1 MSMSVYHIPYSDTG
15 YFSKLICDY
24 LDKKSELS
32 AFYGNYPDLE
42 GFKNQIEAKK
52 RSFSAP
58 SRQLL
63 NEALKQ
69 QYVNTTITE
78 ETTQNIESILNENTF
93 TITTG
98 HQLNIF
104 TGPLYFLYKI
114 VTAINLANKLK
125 KEFPK
130 QNFVPVYW
138 MATEDH
144 DFEEIQ
150 YFNVGDTKISWKRE
164 SSGAVGRL
172 NTAGFEVVFNEFSTL
187 LGTSDNANVLR
198 ELFKNAYLKSDN
210 LAEASRYLV
219 NELFGKYGL
228 VIVDGDDKK
237 LKKQFAPF
245 VKEELLQNT
254 SFEMVSKTD
263 QLLAAK
269 YKIQVNPREIN
280 LFYLKDVIRERIIFE
295 KNQFIVN
302 NTDIVFSENEML
314 KEVEEHPERFS
325 PNVILR
331 PLYQEIVLPNLAYIG
346 GGGELAYWFQ
356 LKKYFNAVN
365 VPFPI
370 LVLRNSVLLA
380 TKKQLLKLKKL
391 NISVSQ
397 IFDNQETLIAN
408 TVKEFSE
415 LKIDFS
421 EQKAFLQQQF
431 IDLKELAKKTDA
443 TFIGAV
449 NAQEKKQLNGL
460 ENLEKRLLKAQKH
473 KLFEVVNRITNVQ
486 NELFPNQ
493 SLQERNQNFSVFY
506 EIMGADLI
514 PLLLKSTDP
523 LKFEF
528 TVLEII

>member
-1 MSMSVYHIPYSDTG
+1 MSVHHIPFEATG

-24 LDKKSELS
+24 LDKKPELS
-32 AFYGNYPDLE
+32 KFYGNYPDVA
-42 GFKNQIEAKK
+42 GFKNQIASKK
-52 RSFSAP
+52 TTFSAT

-63 NEALKQ
+63 HDALKQ
-69 QYVNTTITE
+69 QYKNSSVSEQTE
-78 ETTQNIESILNENTF
+78 QNIESLLNENTF
-93 TITTG
+93 TVTTG

-114 VTAINLANKLK
+114 VTAINLAEALK
-125 KEFPK
+125 KEFPQ

-150 YFNVGDTKISWKRE
+150 YFNVNSTKISWNRE

-172 NTAGFEVVFNEFSTL
+172 NLDGFDIVFNEFSSL
-187 LGTSDNANVLR
+187 LGTSDNANDLR
-198 ELFKNAYLKSDN
+198 ELFKNTYLKNEN
-210 LAEASRYLV
+210 LAEATRYLV
-219 NELFGKYGL
+219 NEFFGAYGF
-228 VIVDGDDKK
+228 VIVDGDDVS
-237 LKKQFAPF
+237 LKKTFAPL

-254 SFEMVSKTD
+254 SFKIVSKTD
-263 QLLAAK
+263 QLLAVE

-280 LFYLKDVIRERIIFE
+280 LFYLKNAIRERIIFE
-295 KNQFIVN
+295 KNVYKVN
-302 NTDIVFSENEML
+302 NTSFSFTENEIL
-314 KEVEEHPERFS
+314 REVEKHPERFS

-356 LKKYFNAVN
+356 LKNYFSAVN
-365 VPFPI
+365 VLFPI

-391 NISVSQ
+391 DISLVE
-397 IFDNQETLIAN
+397 IFNGQETLIADK
-408 TVKEFSE
+408 VKELSE
-415 LKIDFS
+415 IKIDFS
-421 EQKAFLQQQF
+421 EQKKYLKQQF
-431 IDLKELAKKTDA
+431 SALKELAKKTDS
-443 TFIGAV
+443 TFLGAV

-460 ENLEKRLLKAQKH
+460 DNLEKRLLKAQKR
-473 KLFEVVNRITNVQ
+473 KLSDVVQRIAEVQ

-493 SLQERNQNFSVFY
+493 SLQERNQNFSAFY

-528 TVLEII
+528 AIIEFE

>member
-1 MSMSVYHIPYSDTG
+1 MSVHHIPFEATG

-24 LDKKSELS
+24 LDKKPELS
-32 AFYGNYPDLE
+32 KFYGNYPDVA
-42 GFKNQIEAKK
+42 GFKNQVLSKK
-52 RSFSAP
+52 ATFSAT

-63 NEALKQ
+63 HDALKQ
-69 QYVNTTITE
+69 QYKNSSVSEQTE
-78 ETTQNIESILNENTF
+78 QNIESLLNENTF
-93 TITTG
+93 TVTTG

-114 VTAINLANKLK
+114 VTAINLANRLK
-125 KEFPK
+125 KEFPQ

-150 YFNVGDTKISWKRE
+150 YFNVNNTKISWNRE

-172 NTAGFEVVFNEFSTL
+172 NLDGFDIVFKEFSAL
-187 LGTSDNANVLR
+187 LGTSDNANDLR
-198 ELFKNAYLKSDN
+198 ELFKNAYLKNEN
-210 LAEASRYLV
+210 LAEATRYLV
-219 NELFGKYGL
+219 NEFFGAYGL
-228 VIVDGDDKK
+228 VIVDGDDLI
-237 LKKQFAPF
+237 LKKSFAPL

-254 SFEMVSKTD
+254 SFKIVSKTD
-263 QLLAAK
+263 QLLAAE

-280 LFYLKDVIRERIIFE
+280 LFYLKDAKRERVIFE
-295 KNQFIVN
+295 KNHFIIN
-302 NTDIVFSENEML
+302 NTDLIFTKDEIL
-314 KEVEEHPERFS
+314 QEVAAHPERFS

-356 LKKYFNAVN
+356 LKNYFNEVN
-365 VPFPI
+365 VSFPI

-391 NISVSQ
+391 DISLVE
-397 IFDNQETLIAN
+397 IFNGQETLIADK
-408 TVKEFSE
+408 VKELSE
-415 LKIDFS
+415 IKIDFS
-421 EQKAFLQQQF
+421 EQKKYLKQQF
-431 IDLKELAKKTDA
+431 SELKELAKKTDS
-443 TFIGAV
+443 TFLGAV

-460 ENLEKRLLKAQKH
+460 GNLEKRLLKAQKR
-473 KLFEVVNRITNVQ
+473 KLSDVVQRIAELQ

-493 SLQERNQNFSVFY
+493 SLQERNQNFSEYY
-506 EIMGADLI
+506 EVLGSELI
-514 PLLLKSTDP
+514 PMLLKSTDP

-528 TVLEII
+528 AIIEFE